1 MRRSLPILVRAPVKA
16 SASEESMERQPPALA
31 APAIEPAHVA
41 LQVPPRLV
49 FLFSGHMVDAPD
61 RAEPRFPAEKE
72 GIAARAIAAALD
84 ELGAGPGDLALAQAA
99 NGGDLLFLEA
109 CKARGLRLVLMLPFA
124 EAEFIARSV
133 CLHADGA
140 RWRARYL
147 ALRATLDDAPRILS
161 ATTCDEEETSRYERC
176 NLWLL
181 QTALT
186 WGAHRLR
193 FICLWNGAEG
203 TGPGGTDHMVRA
215 VRRYTDRITWLDT
228 RTLW

>member
-84 ELGAGPGDLALAQAA
+84 QLGAGPGDLALAQAA

-109 CKARGLRLVLMLPFA
+109 CKERALRLVLMLPFA

-133 CLHADGA
+133 CLHAHGA

-147 ALRATLDDAPRILS
+147 ALRASLDDAPYILS
-161 ATTCDEEETSRYERC
+161 ASAGDEEALSRYERC

-186 WGAHRLR
+186 WGADRLR

-203 TGPGGTDHMVRA
+203 AGSGGTAHMMRA
-215 VRRYTDRITWLDT
+215 VRRHTDRITWLDT

>member
-1 MRRSLPILVRAPVKA
+1 MSRSLPILVRAPAKA
-16 SASEESMERQPPALA
+16 IASEEPMELQTPPVA
-31 APAIEPAHVA
+31 AIDIKPENAASC
-41 LQVPPRLV
+41 VPSRRV

-72 GIAARAIAAALD
+72 AIAACAIAAALD
-84 ELGAGPGDLALAQAA
+84 ALGAGPGDLALAQGA

-109 CKARGLRLVLMLPFA
+109 CKERALRLVLMLPFA
-124 EAEFIARSV
+124 EPEFIARSV

-147 ALRATLDDAPRILS
+147 ALRATLDEAPRILS
-161 ATTCDEEETSRYERC
+161 VAACDEENMSRYERC

-181 QTALT
+181 QTALA
-186 WGAHRLR
+186 WGADRLR

-203 TGPGGTDHMVRA
+203 TGSGGTDHMVRA
-215 VRRYTDRITWLDT
+215 VRRHTDRITWLDT